1 MSESSLFG
9 GLSNLKRYSLLQR
22 SYFSSRDLY
31 LLRLSLSRSSN
42 RGLCLLEMYFFSRE
56 RDLLYL
62 YLSLRSLSFSRS
74 RSRYFYLTSLRSSF
88 YLLYYLPFLSSLSL
102 CSYFYLRGSRSLRSS
117 RSFLSSFPSLRSS
130 LSFLSSFTLFSSFSL
145 RSYL

>member
-42 RGLCLLEMYFFSRE
+42 RGFFSRE